1 MNVSTTPLRRRWPLL
16 GCALLLA
23 LTAGCTS
30 PSRSPSQIDRLI
42 AHPEFKAA
50 AQAAPHFTSDALK
63 TIADLEA
70 RK

>member
-1 MNVSTTPLRRRWPLL
+1 MPASTTPSRRRNALL

-30 PSRSPSQIDRLI
+30 PGRSPSQIDRLI
-42 AHPEFKAA
+42 GHPEFKAA